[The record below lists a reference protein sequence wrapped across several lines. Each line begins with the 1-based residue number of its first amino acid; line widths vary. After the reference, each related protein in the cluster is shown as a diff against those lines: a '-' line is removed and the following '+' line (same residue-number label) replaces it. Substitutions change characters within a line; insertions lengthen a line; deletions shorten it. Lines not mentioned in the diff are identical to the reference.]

1 MPHDFR
7 VYGHL
12 VGLDGDRMKACIEH
26 LSAYE
31 CDTQGNVLDFL
42 HEGGFLD
49 VDSDLE
55 GLVPLMGPDARG
67 VVDII
72 NHQDWQMFRVTIEG
86 GAMARSRI
94 ALDNALDT
102 AYASEHPPGR

>member
-12 VGLDGDRMKACIEH
+12 AGLAPDRLRACLEL

-31 CDTQGNVLDFL
+31 TEVSGDVLDFV
-42 HEGGFLD
+42 HEGGFIDADGDIDELMR
-49 VDSDLE
+49 
-55 GLVPLMGPDARG
+55 LVGPEARG
-67 VVDII
+67 IIDII
-72 NHQDWQMFRVTIEG
+72 NHMDWEMFRLTITDG
-86 GAMARSRI
+86 KLTRARI

-102 AYASEHPPGR
+102 AYASERRS

>member
-12 VGLDGDRMKACIEH
+12 VGLDPERMKACMDH
-26 LSAYE
+26 LAAYE
-31 CDTQGNVLDFL
+31 CEPDGEVLDFL

-49 VDSDLE
+49 TDNDLD
-55 GLVPLMGPDARG
+55 GLVALLGLDVRG
-67 VVDII
+67 IVDII
-72 NHQDWQMFRVTIEG
+72 NHQDWEMHRVTIENG
-86 GAMARSRI
+86 VMSRSRV

-102 AYASEHPPGR
+102 AYATEQHSER

>member
-12 VGLDGDRMKACIEH
+12 AGLDPDRLAACAAY
-26 LSAYE
+26 LAAYE
-31 CDTQGNVLDFL
+31 CEAQGSVLDFL
-42 HEGGFLD
+42 HEGGFVD

-55 GLVPLMGPDARG
+55 GLLPLLGTDARG

-72 NHQDWQMFRVTIEG
+72 NHQDWEMFRVTIAG
-86 GAMARSRI
+86 GTMTRARI

-102 AYASEHPPGR
+102 AYASERRS

>member
-12 VGLDGDRMKACIEH
+12 AGLDPDRLAACAAH
-26 LSAYE
+26 LAAYE
-31 CDTQGNVLDFL
+31 CEAQGSVLDFL
-42 HEGGFLD
+42 HEGGFVD
-49 VDSDLE
+49 VDSDLD
-55 GLVPLMGPDARG
+55 GLLPLLGPDARG

-72 NHQDWQMFRVTIEG
+72 NHQDWEMFRVTVSG
-86 GAMARSRI
+86 GAMTRARI

-102 AYASEHPPGR
+102 AYASERRS

>member
-12 VGLDGDRMKACIEH
+12 AGLDENELHRCLAH

-31 CDTQGNVLDFL
+31 CEVNGHILDFV
-42 HEGGFLD
+42 HEGGFID
-49 VDSDLE
+49 ADSDLE
-55 GLVPLMGPDARG
+55 GLLAIVGPDVRG
-67 VVDII
+67 VIDII
-72 NHQDWQMFRVTIEG
+72 NHQDWEMHRCTLLSG
-86 GAMARSRI
+86 GLKRARI

-102 AYASEHPPGR
+102 AYASERRS

>member
-12 VGLDGDRMKACIEH
+12 AGLDENQLKSCLEH

-31 CDTQGNVLDFL
+31 CEISGHVLDFV
-42 HEGGFLD
+42 HEGVFVD

-55 GLVPLMGPDARG
+55 GLLRLLGPDVRG
-67 VVDII
+67 VIDII
-72 NHQDWQMFRVTIEG
+72 NHQDWEMYRCTLSG
-86 GAMARSRI
+86 GLLTRSSI

-102 AYASEHPPGR
+102 AYASERRS

>member
-12 VGLDGDRMKACIEH
+12 VGLGADRMKACLAH

-31 CDTQGNVLDFL
+31 CEADEEVLDFL

-49 VDSDLE
+49 IDSDLE
-55 GLVPLMGPDARG
+55 GLLPLLGPEVRG
-67 VVDII
+67 VIDII
-72 NHQDWQMFRVTIEG
+72 NHQDWEMFRVTVAEG
-86 GAMARSRI
+86 TMTRSRI

-102 AYASEHPPGR
+102 AYASEHRPKE

>member
-12 VGLDGDRMKACIEH
+12 VGLDPERMQACMAL

-31 CDTQGNVLDFL
+31 CEPDGEVLDFL

-49 VDSDLE
+49 TDSDLE
-55 GLVPLMGPDARG
+55 GLAALLGNDARG
-67 VVDII
+67 IVDII
-72 NHQDWQMFRVTIEG
+72 NHQDWEMHRVTIEG
-86 GAMARSRI
+86 GVVNRSRV

-102 AYASEHPPGR
+102 AYASEQRSER

>member
-12 VGLDGDRMKACIEH
+12 AGLDENQLKNCLER
-26 LSAYE
+26 LSTYE
-31 CDTQGNVLDFL
+31 CEVSGHVLDFV
-42 HEGGFLD
+42 HEGVFID

-55 GLVPLMGPDARG
+55 GLLRLVGPNVRG
-67 VVDII
+67 VIDII
-72 NHQDWQMFRVTIEG
+72 NHQDWEMYRCTLLS
-86 GAMARSRI
+86 GALTRSSI

-102 AYASEHPPGR
+102 AYASERRS

>member
-12 VGLDGDRMKACIEH
+12 VGLDPDRMQACTAH
-26 LSAYE
+26 LATYE
-31 CDTQGNVLDFL
+31 CQAEGNVLDFL
-42 HEGGFLD
+42 HEGGFVD

-55 GLVPLMGPDARG
+55 GLLPLLGPDARG

-72 NHQDWQMFRVTIEG
+72 NHQDWEMFRVTIAG
-86 GAMARSRI
+86 GTMPRARI

-102 AYASEHPPGR
+102 AYASERRS

>member
-12 VGLDGDRMKACIEH
+12 VGLDDDQLRACVAH
-26 LSAYE
+26 LAGYE
-31 CDTQGNVLDFL
+31 CEIDGHVLDFV
-42 HEGGFLD
+42 HEGVFLD

-55 GLVPLMGPDARG
+55 GLLDLLGPGIRG
-67 VVDII
+67 VIDII
-72 NHQDWQMFRVTIEG
+72 NHQDWEMHRCTLANG
-86 GAMARSRI
+86 TLTRARI

-102 AYASEHPPGR
+102 AYASERRS

>member
-12 VGLDGDRMKACIEH
+12 AGLDENELKKCRAF

-31 CDTQGNVLDFL
+31 CEVSGQVLDFV
-42 HEGGFLD
+42 HEGVFID

-55 GLVPLMGPDARG
+55 GLLRLVGPDVRG
-67 VVDII
+67 VIDII
-72 NHQDWQMFRVTIEG
+72 NHQDWEMFRCTLAG
-86 GAMARSRI
+86 GALTRSSI

-102 AYASEHPPGR
+102 AYASERRS